1 MFFPRFLLLL
11 LLAGLLAGCT
21 AGSGGML
28 SSQRS
33 RNTTPPADP
42 ADMLATAE
50 SSNQFGVDLYHALR
64 ENSDENLFFSP
75 YSITL
80 ALAMTEAGAR
90 GDTRAEMDRALH
102 FDLPQERLHPALNA
116 LDLALRATP
125 PQDIDPELKDKV
137 LQLSIANSV
146 WGQKDYPFEQSYLD
160 LLAEQYGAG
169 LRLADYRADAEGA
182 RKQINDW
189 VSEETRQKITDLI
202 PAGALSEAT
211 RLVLAN
217 AIYFKAGWME
227 PFDPENTSPAAF
239 NLLDGSSVDTW
250 MMIQG
255 GFFPYASGEGWQALE
270 LPYVGG
276 TASMVIL
283 LPARERFMEIE
294 SGLDAAQIQDAIR
307 QMQTT
312 NTVVYFPR
320 FQFDAS
326 FELAKT
332 LEGMGMNQ
340 AFDPTRAD
348 FSGMSSSGELYIS
361 RVIHKAT
368 VDVDEAGT
376 EAAAATAVIATAGA
390 APDEQEPVIFRADRP
405 FLFFIRDR
413 ETGTILFMGRVLNP
427 EG

>member
-1 MFFPRFLLLL
+1 MLFIRFLILVC
-11 LLAGLLAGCT
+11 LAGMLAGCA
-21 AGSGGML
+21 AGSSVL
-28 SSQRS
+28 SSNRS

-42 ADMLATAE
+42 ADMLAAAE
-50 SSNQFGVDLYHALR
+50 SNNHFGVDLYHALR
-64 ENSDENLFFSP
+64 ETNNGNLFFSP

-125 PQDIDPELKDKV
+125 PQDLDPELKDKV

-202 PAGALSEAT
+202 PAGALSEET

-283 LPARERFMEIE
+283 LPARERFAEIE

-307 QMQTT
+307 QM
-312 NTVVYFPR
+312 
-320 FQFDAS
+320 
-326 FELAKT
+326 
-332 LEGMGMNQ
+332 
-340 AFDPTRAD
+340 
-348 FSGMSSSGELYIS
+348 
-361 RVIHKAT
+361 
-368 VDVDEAGT
+368 
-376 EAAAATAVIATAGA
+376 
-390 APDEQEPVIFRADRP
+390 
-405 FLFFIRDR
+405 
-413 ETGTILFMGRVLNP
+413 
-427 EG
+427 